1 MQSFRSWH
9 RKDKAR
15 CKMVREEG
23 DESMTGQKDLTR
35 GPVFAT
41 MSVFALPMICGNILQ
56 QAYNI
61 VDTWVV
67 GHMIGADALAAVGS
81 AFALMTFLT
90 SVLLGLCMGSG
101 TVFSLCFGRQ
111 DGKALADSICAA
123 FLLLMAI
130 VCVLTAGSLLCV
142 DAVAVWMHIPQEIT
156 EMTRGYLALVFWGIP
171 AVALYNFFGAYLK
184 SVGNAVVPLLFL
196 GVSTVSNIS
205 LDLLFVAVLRW
216 GTQGAGAATV
226 ISQYL
231 AGAGIGIYVLTK
243 EKEVREAFRTFRIR
257 RASLLTIANYSVLTC
272 MQQSVMNLG
281 ILLVQ
286 GLVNSFGT
294 VVMAAFAAAVKI
306 EAFAYMP
313 AQEYANAFSTFIAQ
327 NRGAGRQQRV
337 KKGIRCAVRTVFFY
351 CLLASLLIWLFA
363 EPLMLIFVARK
374 ETDILAQG
382 VRYLRIVGPFYC
394 GIGCL
399 FLFYGLYRA
408 VGKPGMSV
416 VLTVISL
423 GTRVLLAYLLSAMT
437 GMGAAGIWWAIP
449 VGWGLAD
456 LAGVIYYLHRR
467 EQVLR

>member
-1 MQSFRSWH
+1 
-9 RKDKAR
+9 
-15 CKMVREEG
+15 
-23 DESMTGQKDLTR
+23 MTGQQDLTK
-35 GPVFAT
+35 GPVFQT
-41 MSVFALPMICGNILQ
+41 MSLYALPMIFGNILQ

-61 VDTWVV
+61 ADTWVV
-67 GHMIGADALAAVGS
+67 GHMIGPDALAAVGS

-101 TVFSLCFGRQ
+101 TVLSLCFGRQ
-111 DGKALADSICAA
+111 DDRGLKNSIGAS
-123 FLLLMAI
+123 FVLLLAA
-130 VCVLTAGSLLCV
+130 VCILTAGSLCCV
-142 DAVAVWMHIPQEIT
+142 DAITAWMRIPREIR
-156 EMTRGYLALVFWGIP
+156 EMTAGYLTLVFWGIP
-171 AVALYNFFGAYLK
+171 AVALYNFFAAYLK
-184 SVGNAVVPLLFL
+184 SVGNSVVPLLFL
-196 GVSTVSNIS
+196 GLSTVSNIV
-205 LDLLFVAVLRW
+205 LDLLFVVVLRW

-231 AGAGIGIYVLTK
+231 AAAGISIHVLAK
-243 EKEVREAFRTFRIR
+243 EKAVREAFWPLRISRT
-257 RASLLTIANYSVLTC
+257 SLVTIAHYSVLTC

-327 NRGAGRQQRV
+327 NTGAGQRQRV
-337 KKGIRCAVRTVFFY
+337 KQGIRCAVRTVLAY
-351 CLLASLLIWLFA
+351 CMLVSLFIWLSA
-363 EPLMLIFVARK
+363 ESMMLIFVARK
-374 ETDILAQG
+374 ETEILAQG

-408 VGKPGMSV
+408 IGKPGMSV

-423 GTRVLLAYLLSAMT
+423 GTRVVLAQILSSMT

-449 VGWGLAD
+449 IGWGLAD
-456 LAGVIYYLHRR
+456 LAGALYYLFIRK
-467 EQVLR
+467 QILLIPKQ

>member
-1 MQSFRSWH
+1 MKNRQ
-9 RKDKAR
+9 
-15 CKMVREEG
+15 
-23 DESMTGQKDLTR
+23 DLTQ

-67 GHMIGADALAAVGS
+67 GHMIGPDALAAVGS

-101 TVFSLCFGRQ
+101 TVFSLCFGRRDAQ
-111 DGKALADSICAA
+111 GLADSICASF
-123 FLLLMAI
+123 FLLLTVVLA
-130 VCVLTAGSLLCV
+130 LTAGSLLCV
-142 DAVAVWMHIPQEIT
+142 DGVVVWMQIPQEIQA
-156 EMTRGYLALVFWGIP
+156 MTGGYLELIFWGIP

-184 SVGNAVVPLLFL
+184 SVGNSVVPLLFL
-196 GVSTVSNIS
+196 GVSTAANIA
-205 LDLLFVAVLRW
+205 LDLLFVAALRQ
-216 GTQGAGAATV
+216 GTAGAAAATV

-231 AGAGIGIYVLTK
+231 AGAGIGVYVLAAR
-243 EKEVREAFRTFRIR
+243 KEVREAFRPFRIR
-257 RASLLTIANYSVLTC
+257 RAALVTIANYSVLTC

-281 ILLVQ
+281 ILMVQ

-294 VVMAAFAAAVKI
+294 AVMAAFAAAVKI

-313 AQEYANAFSTFIAQ
+313 AQEYANAFSTFFAQ
-327 NRGAGRQQRV
+327 NRGAGQKQRV
-337 KKGIRCAVRTVFFY
+337 KKGIRCAVCTVLAY
-351 CLLASLLIWLFA
+351 CLLASALIWLFA
-363 EPLMLIFVARK
+363 EPLMRIFVAQK

-408 VGKPGMSV
+408 AGKPGMSV

-423 GTRVLLAYLLSAMT
+423 GTRVILAYLLSSPAI
-437 GMGAAGIWWAIP
+437 MGAAGIWWAIP
-449 VGWGLAD
+449 IGWGLAD
-456 LAGVIYYLHRR
+456 LAGTIYYLRRR
-467 EQVLR
+467 EQVLLAA